1 MLWSKSEVSKSKGV
15 KKVTV
20 NGEDKDHKDHK
31 DHKEDDYVDDYEE
44 NLKLKQQLEFKD
56 QLLAALTKACNDKDE
71 EISRL
76 RAQMD
81 NNTKFLQGT
90 ISDLIVKL
98 ATKEPPKGPSQLE
111 TYLANKNATAVTP
124 VKKLP

>member
-1 MLWSKSEVSKSKGV
+1 MLWSKSEVQKPKET
-15 KKVTV
+15 KKVAV
-20 NGEDKDHKDHK
+20 NGEDKDHK
-31 DHKEDDYVDDYEE
+31 EDDYADDYEE

-56 QLLAALTKACNDKDE
+56 QLLMALTKACNDKDE